1 MGKLKAAADY
11 ASLPI
16 GGRARPAPA
25 PSPAPAPAPAP
36 GAPANP
42 VQSRFDAAEAAI
54 QTADI
59 AKPSPHDASVRA
71 KLKHKKVFGLGQ
83 LPAFIVAEFERLR
96 LEAGMG
102 KREFFY
108 HLLRCQGA
116 DIPSYDQLDGRPL

>member
-1 MGKLKAAADY
+1 MGKIKAAADY

-16 GGRARPAPA
+16 GGRAQPAPT
-25 PSPAPAPAPAP
+25 PAPTPARAPEASS
-36 GAPANP
+36 NP
-42 VQSRFDAAEAAI
+42 VQSRFDAAEASLA
-54 QTADI
+54 TADI

>member
-1 MGKLKAAADY
+1 MGKLKAASDY

-16 GGRARPAPA
+16 GGRAAPTTPRATPPAPV
-25 PSPAPAPAPAP
+25 
-36 GAPANP
+36 AN
-42 VQSRFDAAEAAI
+42 VVRSRFDAAEAAVAN
-54 QTADI
+54 ADT

-108 HLLRCQGA
+108 HLLRAQGA

>member
-16 GGRARPAPA
+16 GGRAPRPASEPGPGPA
-25 PSPAPAPAPAP
+25 GE
-36 GAPANP
+36 GAASSP
-42 VQSRFDAAEAAI
+42 VQSRFDAAEAALA
-54 QTADI
+54 TADI

>member
-16 GGRARPAPA
+16 GRRPAAPVPAPGPA
-25 PSPAPAPAPAP
+25 PSGEGQ
-36 GAPANP
+36 GALRV
-42 VQSRFDAAEAAI
+42 VQSRFDAAEAALA
-54 QTADI
+54 TADI

-108 HLLRCQGA
+108 HLLRSQGA

>member
-11 ASLPI
+11 AALPI

-25 PSPAPAPAPAP
+25 SAPAPAPP
-36 GAPANP
+36 PAAASP
-42 VQSRFDAAEAAI
+42 VQSRFDAAEAALA
-54 QTADI
+54 TADI